1 MKMTTTR
8 DAQQLPLSRRDAMAL
23 MGAILPLAGLASTRA
38 KAADRLTVRL
48 EWSAYVMHL
57 PFHLAAEK
65 GWFKAADLDVYLE
78 DGNGSVT
85 TVQLVG
91 NERFDLGHAAL
102 APMAVGAS
110 RGLAITSIS
119 QYLQKSPLG
128 IIYAQDAG
136 INALKDFAGK
146 KLLYTPGSLETPFLE
161 PFFAQNKVQAG
172 SINLIGVEASAKLSS
187 YAVGTAD
194 AVVAT
199 VPADM
204 PHVED
209 KRPSK
214 SLLFAD
220 FGMDLPTFGLIA
232 NAEALKTKGPAIKR
246 FASIV
251 SAAWAY
257 VLDGHVAE
265 AAEAVM
271 KQRPGA
277 PTSVATLVEE
287 FKRYGPFFGDRK
299 QGSYPGPQDKAA
311 WAKAIREMELA
322 KVIPAGT
329 TPEKYFTNDY
339 IDVAFG
345 GYIIASK

>member
-1 MKMTTTR
+1 
-8 DAQQLPLSRRDAMAL
+8 MAL
-23 MGAILPLAGLASTRA
+23 MGAILPFAGLASTRA

-128 IIYAQDAG
+128 IIYAQDIG
-136 INALKDFAGK
+136 INALKDFSGK
-146 KLLYTPGSLETPFLE
+146 KLIYTPGSLETPFLE
-161 PFFAQNKVQAG
+161 PFFAQNKVQA
-172 SINLIGVEASAKLSS
+172 SS
-187 YAVGTAD
+187 
-194 AVVAT
+194 
-199 VPADM
+199 M

-220 FGMDLPTFGLIA
+220 FGMDLPTFGLVA

-257 VLDGHVAE
+257 ILDGHVVE

-311 WAKAIREMELA
+311 WAKAIQEMELA

-329 TPEKYFTNDY
+329 APEKYFTNDY

-345 GYIIASK
+345 GNIIASK